1 MVNGLTAPS
10 NWSMTLCPRDVTECN
25 APVTWQRVL
34 QATAVHRNSM
44 RFLSLSLSLPLSFFL
59 VRSSPSLAS
68 VRAPSLSCPDSL
80 PFPKCA
86 FELTNR
92 ETPPTGALAKN
103 GHVIG
108 PAKCQTCRNGRR
120 EGRRSPGLLQM
131 TLIAPRRVIAAA
143 ARSGGMKDETGY
155 FRGVQA
161 RVPLR
166 ASVLRGKF
174 QPRGRNFYYY

>member
-44 RFLSLSLSLPLSFFL
+44 RFLSLSLSLSPSSFVPLLPPPLFPLSL
-59 VRSSPSLAS
+59 SLSPSLF
-68 VRAPSLSCPDSL
+68 PSLSCPDSL

-108 PAKCQTCRNGRR
+108 PAKCQTSTNGRR

-131 TLIAPRRVIAAA
+131 TLIAPRRMIAA
-143 ARSGGMKDETGY
+143 
-155 FRGVQA
+155 
-161 RVPLR
+161 R
-166 ASVLRGKF
+166 ADREG
-174 QPRGRNFYYY
+174 

>member
-1 MVNGLTAPS
+1 
-10 NWSMTLCPRDVTECN
+10 MTLCPRDVTECN

-44 RFLSLSLSLPLSFFL
+44 RFLSLSLSLSL
-59 VRSSPSLAS
+59 SPSSSFVPLLPSPLFALPPS
-68 VRAPSLSCPDSL
+68 PARIRSLFRSALSSLRIAKPRRPVR
-80 PFPKCA
+80 
-86 FELTNR
+86 
-92 ETPPTGALAKN
+92 LAKN

-174 QPRGRNFYYY
+174 HPRGRNF

>member
-44 RFLSLSLSLPLSFFL
+44 RFLSLSLSLSLLPRSFLSFL
-59 VRSSPSLAS
+59 CLSSLSLSLSPSLFS
-68 VRAPSLSCPDSL
+68 SLSCPDSL

-108 PAKCQTCRNGRR
+108 PAKCQTSTNGRR

-131 TLIAPRRVIAAA
+131 TLIAPRRMIAA
-143 ARSGGMKDETGY
+143 
-155 FRGVQA
+155 
-161 RVPLR
+161 R
-166 ASVLRGKF
+166 ADREG
-174 QPRGRNFYYY
+174 